1 MLKKLWEQFYISAN
15 LVTFTQIS
23 LRLIIVLY
31 ASSLLTDAKAIGS
44 MMIFDTLPFLILGP
58 VIAKIVN
65 RHNRKSL
72 LKLTVLL
79 DLMLTLAFL
88 VIMGTGYHHL
98 LVFALLLGLNN
109 VVTSTYQIAESSF
122 FPLILDDMRL
132 AKYNSAVFFSGSLAM
147 IIAPNISGFIQQTR
161 LISLLVV
168 VSSGIFLLALINL
181 YFVAEV
187 ADNHQ
192 ADQKTTASS
201 YSLVRSFTYIFE
213 DKKLLIALVLLALGN
228 LFDAPMDT
236 LMITKYTEMG
246 QLTRVGLIFSM
257 AGIGSLVGSFLLST
271 FSNHNIYFQ
280 RMMLFSGVGI
290 AFSGILLCFNDYLLY
305 LIATFILS
313 CSLSIRTIYIITFRQ
328 IQMPKEILGSVNTAF
343 KYIAFGIYPLGIWLA
358 TFFQKIVPINFIIAF
373 SGLGFL
379 LVGLL
384 TAYLV
389 GKEEVTIQ

>member
-23 LRLIIVLY
+23 FRLIIVLY

-246 QLTRVGLIFSM
+246 N
-257 AGIGSLVGSFLLST
+257 LL
-271 FSNHNIYFQ
+271 
-280 RMMLFSGVGI
+280 
-290 AFSGILLCFNDYLLY
+290 
-305 LIATFILS
+305 
-313 CSLSIRTIYIITFRQ
+313 
-328 IQMPKEILGSVNTAF
+328 ELG
-343 KYIAFGIYPLGIWLA
+343 
-358 TFFQKIVPINFIIAF
+358 
-373 SGLGFL
+373 
-379 LVGLL
+379 
-384 TAYLV
+384 
-389 GKEEVTIQ
+389 